1 MMVDDG
7 GTMILEA
14 AVLQVKAGDGD
25 AFEAA
30 MLTAAPVLAGSAGY
44 LSHALQRCVETP
56 GRYLLLVRWETL
68 EAHTVGFRQSAAF
81 GEWRG
86 ILSPFF
92 AGAPVVEHYEG
103 VLEWP
108 VL

>member
-1 MMVDDG
+1 
-7 GTMILEA
+7 
-14 AVLQVKAGDGD
+14 
-25 AFEAA
+25 
-30 MLTAAPVLAGSAGY
+30 
-44 LSHALQRCVETP
+44 
-56 GRYLLLVRWETL
+56 VRWETL

-92 AGAPVVEHYEG
+92 AGAPDVLHYVG

-108 VL
+108 VKGS

>member
-1 MMVDDG
+1 
-7 GTMILEA
+7 MILEA
-14 AVLQVKAGDGD
+14 AVLQVRDGEGA

-30 MLTAAPVLAGSAGY
+30 MMKAAPLIAGAAGY
-44 LSHALQRCVETP
+44 LSHELQRCVETP

-86 ILSPFF
+86 IVGPLF
-92 AGAPVVEHYEG
+92 AAPPVVEHYESA
-103 VLEWP
+103 LEWP